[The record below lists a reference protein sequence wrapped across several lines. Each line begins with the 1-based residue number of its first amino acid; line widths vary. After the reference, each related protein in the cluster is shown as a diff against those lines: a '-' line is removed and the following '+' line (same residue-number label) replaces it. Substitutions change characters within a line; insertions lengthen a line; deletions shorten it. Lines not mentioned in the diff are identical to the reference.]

1 MGKARLESRQ
11 RTVSQGSG
19 DLCRQRQDLGFSS
32 REEDSEVREKEDQT
46 SERRKMKE
54 LEA

>member
-1 MGKARLESRQ
+1 M
-11 RTVSQGSG
+11 SQGSR

-32 REEDSEVREKEDQT
+32 REEESEIREKEDGGTEQT
-46 SERRKMKE
+46 SERRKMRE